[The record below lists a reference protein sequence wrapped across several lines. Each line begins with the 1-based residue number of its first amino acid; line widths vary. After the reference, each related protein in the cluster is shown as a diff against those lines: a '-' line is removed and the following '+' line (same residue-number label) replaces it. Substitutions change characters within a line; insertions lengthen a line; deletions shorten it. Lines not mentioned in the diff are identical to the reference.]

1 MTSEPWRAEPLP
13 AETVAAVRAE
23 LGRLVDM
30 IITAVRAESPVYG
43 EVLAAPEGIGI
54 RLGIEQAI
62 RAFLDAVESGGRPAG
77 ETDELWRRLGEAEFQ
92 AGRSLDDL
100 RAAFRTGTRAAWRGA
115 AELASRAGVSAAI
128 AIALAETI
136 FIYGDELA
144 TDVVEG
150 YLRMQSDQAGER
162 ERRQRRVALA
172 LLDPDGTDPDA
183 VARAAELAR
192 WPVPRTLAVVALEAD
207 SPLDVTRRLDADVL
221 AGADSGGAWLI
232 VPDPDG
238 PGRAA
243 ALTRALEGEVATLGP
258 TVAPPRAHLSLRW
271 ARSALALVGEGAF
284 ASAAPAAASPA
295 PFSSAPFS
303 TAPAALSAPAGPL
316 RVSDH
321 LATVILLQD
330 RDLAAELT
338 RTRLAALDELPAAER
353 TRLLDTLAAWLE
365 HQRHTP
371 AIAAQLHI
379 HPQTVRYRMAKL
391 RELLEDSLETPDG
404 RFELVLAL
412 RIRSAYSGT
421 GGG

>member
-1 MTSEPWRAEPLP
+1 MTTEPWRAEPLP
-13 AETVAAVRAE
+13 AETVTAVRAE
-23 LGRLVDM
+23 LGPLVDT
-30 IITAVRAESPVYG
+30 IIAAIRAESRVYG
-43 EVLAAPEGIGI
+43 EVLTAPEGMGI

-115 AELASRAGVSAAI
+115 ADLASRAGVSAPI
-128 AIALAETI
+128 AIALAEAI

-150 YLRMQSDQAGER
+150 YLRMQSDEAGER
-162 ERRQRRVALA
+162 ERRRRRVALA
-172 LLDPDGTDPDA
+172 LLDPEANDPEA

-192 WPVPRTLAVVALEAD
+192 WPVPRTLAVLALEAD

-221 AGADSGGAWLI
+221 AGADSDGAWLI

-243 ALTRALEGEVATLGP
+243 ALARALEGEAATLGP
-258 TVAPPRAHLSLRW
+258 TVAPARAHLSLRW
-271 ARSALALVGEGAF
+271 ARSALALVREGAF
-284 ASAAPAAASPA
+284 ATAAPAASAAPAVPA
-295 PFSSAPFS
+295 
-303 TAPAALSAPAGPL
+303 APAGPL

-330 RDLAAELT
+330 HDLAGELM
-338 RTRLAALDELPAAER
+338 RTRLAALDELPSAER
-353 TRLLDTLAAWLE
+353 ARLLDTLAAWLE

-371 AIAAQLHI
+371 AIAAQLHV

-391 RELLEDSLETPDG
+391 RELLGESLDTPDG
-404 RFELVLAL
+404 RFELALVL
-412 RIRSAYSGT
+412 RIRAAYSGT

>member
-1 MTSEPWRAEPLP
+1 MTTEPWRAEPLP
-13 AETVAAVRAE
+13 AETVTAVRAE
-23 LGRLVDM
+23 LGRLVDT
-30 IITAVRAESPVYG
+30 IIAAVRAESLVYG
-43 EVLAAPEGIGI
+43 EVLTAPEGMGI

-115 AELASRAGVSAAI
+115 ADLASRAGVSAPI
-128 AIALAETI
+128 AIALAEAI
-136 FIYGDELA
+136 FTYGDELA

-150 YLRMQSDQAGER
+150 YLRMQSDEAGER
-162 ERRQRRVALA
+162 ERRRRRVALA
-172 LLDPDGTDPDA
+172 LLDPDGNDPEA

-192 WPVPRTLAVVALEAD
+192 WLVPRTLAVLALEAD

-221 AGADSGGAWLI
+221 AGADSDGAWLI

-243 ALTRALEGEVATLGP
+243 ALARAVGDESAALGP
-258 TVAPPRAHLSLRW
+258 TVPPAQAHRSLRW
-271 ARSALALVGEGAF
+271 ARATLGLARDGALAN
-284 ASAAPAAASPA
+284 S
-295 PFSSAPFS
+295 
-303 TAPAALSAPAGPL
+303 GPL
-316 RVSDH
+316 RVNDH

-330 RDLAAELT
+330 RELAAELM

-353 TRLLDTLAAWLE
+353 ARLLDTLAAWLE

-371 AIAAQLHI
+371 AIAAQLHV

-391 RELLEDSLETPDG
+391 RELLGESLDTPDG

-412 RIRSAYSGT
+412 RIRAAYSGT

>member
-1 MTSEPWRAEPLP
+1 MTTEPWRAEPLP
-13 AETVAAVRAE
+13 AETVTAVRAE
-23 LGRLVDM
+23 LGRLVDT
-30 IITAVRAESPVYG
+30 IIAAVRAESLVYG
-43 EVLAAPEGIGI
+43 EVLTAPEGMGI

-115 AELASRAGVSAAI
+115 ADLASRAGVSAPI
-128 AIALAETI
+128 AIALAEAI
-136 FIYGDELA
+136 FTYGDELA

-150 YLRMQSDQAGER
+150 YLRMQSDEAGER
-162 ERRQRRVALA
+162 ERRRRRVALA
-172 LLDPDGTDPDA
+172 LLDPDGNDPEA

-192 WPVPRTLAVVALEAD
+192 WLVPRTLAVLALEAD

-221 AGADSGGAWLI
+221 AGADTDGAWLI

-243 ALTRALEGEVATLGP
+243 ALARAVGDESAALGP
-258 TVAPPRAHLSLRW
+258 TVPPAQAHRSLRW
-271 ARSALALVGEGAF
+271 ARATLGLARDGALAN
-284 ASAAPAAASPA
+284 S
-295 PFSSAPFS
+295 
-303 TAPAALSAPAGPL
+303 GPL
-316 RVSDH
+316 RVNDH

-330 RDLAAELT
+330 RELAAELM

-353 TRLLDTLAAWLE
+353 ARLLDTLAAWLE

-371 AIAAQLHI
+371 AIAAQLHV

-391 RELLEDSLETPDG
+391 RELLGESLDTPDG

-412 RIRSAYSGT
+412 RIRAAYSGT